1 MSARPKSS
9 PVIEAHMQRALKL
22 AARGQGIVEPN
33 PMVGCVIAR
42 GDKILGEGYHKQF
55 GGPHAEIEALAAC
68 KKAGHKVA
76 GADVYVTLE
85 PCAHTGKT
93 PPCVDAL
100 IEANVGRV
108 IAAMR
113 DPFPKVNGA
122 GFTKLKKAK
131 IAVETGLCEEQAR
144 ELNQPFFK
152 RLKTGVPWVI
162 VKWAQTVDGNIATRT
177 GDSKWISNEDSRHIA
192 HEVRARVDAIIV
204 GIGTVMQDDPMLTA
218 RDVKVKRMAR
228 RVVIDPT
235 LKLTLDHQLVRSLHR
250 KNGPPI
256 TIGARSEILDAR
268 PKRMIEL
275 EERGVEFLAL
285 PVKEVDGGRFALR
298 PLLKHLAAKHDAT
311 NIMVEG
317 GGTVIG
323 SLFAEDVVDEAMIF
337 VGPKLLGDPQGIAPA
352 TGNIIRRMQSAKA
365 LKLKGVSRIGDDVL
379 MHYRCGPTY

>member
-1 MSARPKSS
+1 MVARTKSV
-9 PVIEAHMQRALKL
+9 PVIEAHMKRALKL
-22 AARGQGIVEPN
+22 AARGQGFVEPN

-42 GDKILGEGYHKQF
+42 GDKILGEGYHRQF

-68 KKAGHKVA
+68 RKAGQRVA

-100 IEANVGRV
+100 IEAKVGRV

-113 DPFPKVNGA
+113 DPFPKVDGV
-122 GFTKLKKAK
+122 GFAKLRKAK
-131 IAVETGLCEEQAR
+131 IAVEVGLCGDEAR
-144 ELNQPFFK
+144 QLNQPFFK

-177 GDSKWISNEDSRHIA
+177 GDSKWISNEESRRAA

-204 GIGTVMQDDPMLTA
+204 GIGTVVQDDPMLTA
-218 RDVKVKRMAR
+218 RDVKVRRMAR

-235 LKLTLDHQLVRSLHR
+235 LKLTIDHQLVRSLHR
-250 KNGPPI
+250 KSGPPI
-256 TIGARSEILDAR
+256 TIGARAEILEAR

-285 PVKEVDGGRFALR
+285 PVKEVDRGRFALR
-298 PLLKHLAAKHDAT
+298 PLLKHLAAKHNAT

-323 SLFAEDVVDEAMIF
+323 SLFAEDVVDEALVF
-337 VGPKLLGDPQGIAPA
+337 VGPRLLGDPQGIAPA
-352 TGNIIRRMQSAKA
+352 TGNIVRLMRSAKQLA
-365 LKLKGVSRIGDDVL
+365 LKDVSRIGDDVL
-379 MHYRCGPTY
+379 MHYRCGETY

>member
-1 MSARPKSS
+1 
-9 PVIEAHMQRALKL
+9 MQRALKL

-93 PPCVDAL
+93 PPYVDAL

-162 VKWAQTVDGNIATRT
+162 VKWAQTVDWNIATRT

-235 LKLTLDHQLVRSLHR
+235 LKLTIDHQLVRSLHR